1 MWGGCHADHGV
12 LSGNAGFE
20 VKIVESFTFD
30 DPQAKDVDGT
40 DLTSISRFGWTVQDF
55 LVKLFLKVTKYI
67 HFVGFIAHTYDKLL
81 KLHFLSL
88 YFGGM
93 DSVFYT

>member
-55 LVKLFLKVTKYI
+55 LVKLF
-67 HFVGFIAHTYDKLL
+67 
-81 KLHFLSL
+81 FLS
-88 YFGGM
+88 
-93 DSVFYT
+93 DEIYTFCRLDRTLV